1 MVVLYICYFILFSET
16 TIIDPSINLAS
27 LIRCTQTFLD
37 EKHPTLT
44 TPLSIF
50 IPSTTTMIHEDTP
63 KQMPSPTNSSSRS
76 TVVRSQSSSD
86 VESPN
91 EQIMTQTLSEQT
103 IHDNVLPQTNEEQ
116 SNIENEENNNETF
129 SEKG

>member
-1 MVVLYICYFILFSET
+1 M
-16 TIIDPSINLAS
+16 IDPSINLAS

-37 EKHPTLT
+37 ETHPTIT

-50 IPSTTTMIHEDTP
+50 IPSTTSTIHGDIQ
-63 KQMPSPTNSSSRS
+63 KQIPSPTNSSSRS

-103 IHDNVLPQTNEEQ
+103 IQNNLLPQTNQE
-116 SNIENEENNNETF
+116 NINDTS
-129 SEKG
+129 SEKGFIDIF

>member
-1 MVVLYICYFILFSET
+1 M
-16 TIIDPSINLAS
+16 IDPSINLAS

-37 EKHPTLT
+37 ETHPPIT

-50 IPSTTTMIHEDTP
+50 IPSSTTTIVHGDVL
-63 KQMPSPTNSSSRS
+63 KQIPSPTNSSSRS
-76 TVVRSQSSSD
+76 TVVRLQSSSD

-103 IHDNVLPQTNEEQ
+103 TQNNVLPQTNEEQ
-116 SNIENEENNNETF
+116 SNIENNNEVP